1 MVHGTLRSAVALQEL
16 YHSFK
21 ETGETLFGNWFF
33 QSGGFHNF
41 VKFVHTHSQLVSKP
55 PKKIAS
61 AVGNVRGQRPISGL
75 AVTCVSNV
83 GTERSC
89 PSVPVCLRADAMCER
104 MPGAYNVLV
113 REPLVSSRKRWPC
126 KLTLIDQKHIPV
138 PINGTGKRNSR
149 NGCGRFWL
157 ANAKKRVCRSR
168 CSARTTHLWLLCLAF
183 LVLSC
188 TSGHNSWRRTAAVLS
203 PWNWSATA
211 SLTNSSKNGSTNF
224 AQLIPR
230 ARSGRRGST

>member
-1 MVHGTLRSAVALQEL
+1 MN
-16 YHSFK
+16 
-21 ETGETLFGNWFF
+21 GN
-33 QSGGFHNF
+33 QCIINRRDQ
-41 VKFVHTHSQLVSKP
+41 VYRRVPYTIPQ
-55 PKKIAS
+55 KKIAS

-138 PINGTGKRNSR
+138 PINGTVPV
-149 NGCGRFWL
+149 NGTHETVAGAFGLRTQKSAFADPAAPGRL
-157 ANAKKRVCRSR
+157 
-168 CSARTTHLWLLCLAF
+168 
-183 LVLSC
+183 
-188 TSGHNSWRRTAAVLS
+188 TSVAAVPGLLG
-203 PWNWSATA
+203 
-211 SLTNSSKNGSTNF
+211 SLLYIR
-224 AQLIPR
+224 AQ
-230 ARSGRRGST
+230 

>member
-1 MVHGTLRSAVALQEL
+1 MN
-16 YHSFK
+16 
-21 ETGETLFGNWFF
+21 GN
-33 QSGGFHNF
+33 QCIINRRDQ
-41 VKFVHTHSQLVSKP
+41 VYRRVPYTIPQ
-55 PKKIAS
+55 KKIAS

-138 PINGTGKRNSR
+138 PFNGTGKRNSR

-157 ANAKKRVCRSR
+157 ENAKKRVCRSR
-168 CSARTTHLWLLCLAF
+168 SARTTHICGCCAWPSWF
-183 LVLSC
+183 SLVHPG
-188 TSGHNSWRRTAAVLS
+188 TIAGGARRRCCHHGT
-203 PWNWSATA
+203 
-211 SLTNSSKNGSTNF
+211 
-224 AQLIPR
+224 
-230 ARSGRRGST
+230 GRRRRA